1 MSASGFA
8 GLLAPLAR
16 LSSAVGG
23 IKRQLPY
30 LYLAFFFFFFTLGF
44 LSAKASLETLPFCSF
59 RQSYLKSFHMFK
71 GEPGRGRTKKA
82 SFSLLP
88 SRSPMVGLLLYMLVL
103 YQLLLL
109 C

>member
-30 LYLAFFFFFFTLGF
+30 LYLAFFFFFPLGD
-44 LSAKASLETLPFCSF
+44 LGAKASLETLPFCSF
-59 RQSYLKSFHMFK
+59 
-71 GEPGRGRTKKA
+71 
-82 SFSLLP
+82 
-88 SRSPMVGLLLYMLVL
+88 
-103 YQLLLL
+103 
-109 C
+109 